1 MTDQKSTSYDMEIL
15 KEMVHANVTPLYEII
30 DDPNCDK
37 IFLVMQYLN
46 AGSLEDCLNESTQ

>member
-1 MTDQKSTSYDMEIL
+1 MEIL

-46 AGSLEDCLNESTQ
+46 QGSLEDCLNEAIRSNVAIS

>member
-1 MTDQKSTSYDMEIL
+1 MEIL

-30 DDPNCDK
+30 DDPNCDR

-46 AGSLEDCLNESTQ
+46 QGSLEDYLNEAIRSNVAIS